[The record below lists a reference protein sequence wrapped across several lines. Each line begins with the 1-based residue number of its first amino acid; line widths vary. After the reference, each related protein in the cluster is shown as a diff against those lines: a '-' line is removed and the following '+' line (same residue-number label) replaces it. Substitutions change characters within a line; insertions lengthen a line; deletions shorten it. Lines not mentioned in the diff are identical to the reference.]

1 MTEDGGLGTHLRLY
15 QLGQTVVNAYPA
27 LGVALEGCLD
37 PPRPRALPLGYSL
50 WVLVLLPAHLRM
62 LIGVFFLRAR
72 PCTNIL
78 FIFLGEGGGQFA
90 WTSLNIS
97 GSGFL
102 GSENGDK
109 INF

>member
-1 MTEDGGLGTHLRLY
+1 
-15 QLGQTVVNAYPA
+15 
-27 LGVALEGCLD
+27 
-37 PPRPRALPLGYSL
+37 
-50 WVLVLLPAHLRM
+50 M

-78 FIFLGEGGGQFA
+78 LIFLGEGGGQFA

-109 INF
+109 ISF